1 MKIPVSLIPPLG
13 KTLDQTLPPPCDPCE
28 ASLCEAAPCDAS
40 LSEAAP
46 CDASLSE
53 ATPCEASPCD
63 ATPCD
68 ATPCGASP
76 CDATPCDA
84 SLCEATPCDASACEA
99 SPCEAAPCDASPS
112 EANACDASACDA
124 SPCSPCG
131 ADPCELRSASEALE
145 VTLAPAPEASSAGG
159 PTPANDAVRRVLE
172 LAAAA
177 RALADKHTLKKLQTL
192 ARAKGLQIKGSK
204 LAVAERL
211 VQAG

>member
-13 KTLDQTLPPPCDPCE
+13 QTLDQWTLPPPCDPCE

-40 LSEAAP
+40 
-46 CDASLSE
+46 
-53 ATPCEASPCD
+53 
-63 ATPCD
+63 PCD
-68 ATPCGASP
+68 ATPCGAS
-76 CDATPCDA
+76 PCDA

-99 SPCEAAPCDASPS
+99 SPCEAAPCDATPCDASPS
-112 EANACDASACDA
+112 EANACDASPCDA
-124 SPCSPCG
+124 SPCSPCDGSPCSPCG

-145 VTLAPAPEASSAGG
+145 VTLAPEASSAGG
-159 PTPANDAVRRVLE
+159 PTPANDAVRKNERVE

-192 ARAKGLQIKGSK
+192 ARGKGLQIKGSK

>member
-1 MKIPVSLIPPLG
+1 MKIPVSLIPPSG
-13 KTLDQTLPPPCDPCE
+13 QTLDQWTLPPPCDPCE

-40 LSEAAP
+40 
-46 CDASLSE
+46 
-53 ATPCEASPCD
+53 
-63 ATPCD
+63 
-68 ATPCGASP
+68 
-76 CDATPCDA
+76 
-84 SLCEATPCDASACEA
+84 ACEA
-99 SPCEAAPCDASPS
+99 SPCEAAPCDATPCDASPS
-112 EANACDASACDA
+112 EANACDASACDG

-145 VTLAPAPEASSAGG
+145 VTLAPEASSAGG
-159 PTPANDAVRRVLE
+159 PTPANDAVRRALE

>member
-13 KTLDQTLPPPCDPCE
+13 QTLDQWTLPPPCDPCE

-40 LSEAAP
+40 
-46 CDASLSE
+46 
-53 ATPCEASPCD
+53 
-63 ATPCD
+63 
-68 ATPCGASP
+68 
-76 CDATPCDA
+76 
-84 SLCEATPCDASACEA
+84 ACEA
-99 SPCEAAPCDASPS
+99 SPCEAAPCDATPCDASPS
-112 EANACDASACDA
+112 EANACDASACDG

-145 VTLAPAPEASSAGG
+145 VTLAPEASSAGG
-159 PTPANDAVRRVLE
+159 PTPANDAVRRALE

-192 ARAKGLQIKGSK
+192 ARGKGLQIKGSK

>member
-13 KTLDQTLPPPCDPCE
+13 KTLDQWTLPPPCDPCDASE
-28 ASLCEAAPCDAS
+28 ASPCSPCDAS
-40 LSEAAP
+40 ACEATP

-53 ATPCEASPCD
+53 ATPCD
-63 ATPCD
+63 
-68 ATPCGASP
+68 
-76 CDATPCDA
+76 
-84 SLCEATPCDASACEA
+84 A
-99 SPCEAAPCDASPS
+99 SPCEAAPCDATPCDASPS

-145 VTLAPAPEASSAGG
+145 VTLAPEASSAGG
-159 PTPANDAVRRVLE
+159 PTPANDAVRKNEGVE

-192 ARAKGLQIKGSK
+192 ARGKGLQIKGSK

>member
-13 KTLDQTLPPPCDPCE
+13 QTLDQWTLPPPCDPCE
-28 ASLCEAAPCDAS
+28 ASLCEAVPCVAS
-40 LSEAAP
+40 PSEAA
-46 CDASLSE
+46 
-53 ATPCEASPCD
+53 
-63 ATPCD
+63 
-68 ATPCGASP
+68 
-76 CDATPCDA
+76 
-84 SLCEATPCDASACEA
+84 PCDASACEA
-99 SPCEAAPCDASPS
+99 SPCEAAPCDATPCDASPS
-112 EANACDASACDA
+112 EANACDASACDG

-145 VTLAPAPEASSAGG
+145 VTLAPEASSAGG
-159 PTPANDAVRRVLE
+159 PTPANDAVRKNERVE

-192 ARAKGLQIKGSK
+192 ARGKGLQIKGSK

>member
-1 MKIPVSLIPPLG
+1 MKIPASLIPPLG
-13 KTLDQTLPPPCDPCE
+13 QTLDQWTLPPPCDPCE

-46 CDASLSE
+46 CDASLS
-53 ATPCEASPCD
+53 
-63 ATPCD
+63 
-68 ATPCGASP
+68 
-76 CDATPCDA
+76 
-84 SLCEATPCDASACEA
+84 EATPCDASACEA

-145 VTLAPAPEASSAGG
+145 VTLAPEASSAGG
-159 PTPANDAVRRVLE
+159 PTPANDAVRRALE

>member
-13 KTLDQTLPPPCDPCE
+13 KTLDQWTLPPPCDPCDASE
-28 ASLCEAAPCDAS
+28 ASPCS
-40 LSEAAP
+40 P

-53 ATPCEASPCD
+53 ATPRDASL
-63 ATPCD
+63 
-68 ATPCGASP
+68 SE
-76 CDATPCDA
+76 ATPCDA
-84 SLCEATPCDASACEA
+84 SACEATPCDASACEA
-99 SPCEAAPCDASPS
+99 SPCEAAPCDATPCDASPS
-112 EANACDASACDA
+112 EANACDASACDG
-124 SPCSPCG
+124 SPCSPWG

-159 PTPANDAVRRVLE
+159 PTPANDAVRRALE

-192 ARAKGLQIKGSK
+192 ARGKGLQIKGSK